1 METGGP
7 RTELRGEP
15 EAPPP
20 WRKVKKLGILQHAVN
35 YERPRLC
42 GGRCVSVPRSALL
55 SATVIFLAAL
65 PLSAQDEPLIVRG
78 LSFKG
83 NHALDATQLSAAIAT
98 TNSGWFARSGA
109 VRWIGLGE
117 KRTFDQV
124 EFERD
129 VLRLTLLYR
138 KSGYMNVAVDT
149 LVRRTPKDIYITFLI
164 EEGAPVRLD
173 SLQILGLDSVAK
185 PALVER
191 DLPLQPGD
199 PFNRMLLDATAD
211 TLVRRLR
218 DRGYPDAIAFQ
229 SFERDRSELTANAAI
244 DVQPGP
250 LSDVSGIT
258 VTGTKRV
265 SPDVVR
271 SLLGT
276 REGQLFSQEDLYR
289 SQRNLYRS
297 ELFSFAAVGIDSTA
311 YDPASDS
318 VPLTVRV
325 TESKPRR
332 ARGSVGYATEDCLRV
347 GAGISFRNF
356 AGGGQILDISGRL
369 SKIGVGEP
377 TAWGMENGFLCS
389 QLKPDTL
396 GSGEVNYS
404 LTVSLRRPAFL
415 SPHNTLTT
423 TVFADRRSDYL
434 VYLRQEIGAGLSIN
448 RETMRQAKLALTY
461 GFTYGSTQA
470 SPASFCVS
478 LDICSAEDIARLS
491 ADQGL
496 GSLSASA
503 TFPSVNNPL
512 DPTRGER
519 TTVQAMVSAQI
530 LGSSE
535 SQQFVQLVADRAW
548 YRTLSR
554 QTVLSFRLR
563 AGAMWAPLTTFSDL
577 NQPTNYIPPANRF
590 YAGGP
595 NDVRGYQLNGLG
607 PINYLIDNDSVPVDT
622 TNLEGMQ
629 IPPGAVRYSP
639 IGGNRLGVGNIELR
653 LPSPIWGRFLRW
665 VAFVDAGVLWD
676 HNDASPDVR
685 IRVTP
690 GMGLRLVT
698 PLGPVRLDVGYN
710 GYSQQAGALYLSQ
723 NDAVYRIRESYTPTG
738 NPDRFVFHF
747 AVGQPF

>member
-1 METGGP
+1 M
-7 RTELRGEP
+7 
-15 EAPPP
+15 
-20 WRKVKKLGILQHAVN
+20 KKLGILQHAVN
-35 YERPRLC
+35 YERRQLQ
-42 GGRCVSVPRSALL
+42 GGRRVSVPRGAFFV
-55 SATVIFLAAL
+55 AAVAILAVA
-65 PLSAQDEPLIVRG
+65 PLRAQDAPLIVRE
-78 LSFKG
+78 LRFKG
-83 NHALDATQLSAAIAT
+83 NHALDATQLSTAIST
-98 TNSGWFARSGA
+98 TNSSWFARNGL

-117 KRTFDQV
+117 KREFNQV

-129 VLRLTLLYR
+129 VLRVTLLYR
-138 KSGYMNVAVDT
+138 KSGYMAVAVDT
-149 LVRRTPKDIYITFLI
+149 VVRRTEKDIYITFLI
-164 EEGAPVRLD
+164 NEGPPVLLD
-173 SLQILGLDSVAK
+173 SLTILGLDSVAK
-185 PALVER
+185 PALVTR
-191 DLPLQPGD
+191 DLPLRVGD
-199 PFNRMLLDATAD
+199 PFSRIQLDATSD

-229 SFERDRSELTANAAI
+229 SFERDKADLAASAAI
-244 DVQPGP
+244 ELQTGP
-250 LSDVSGIT
+250 LSDVSDIT
-258 VTGTKRV
+258 ITGTKRV
-265 SPDVVR
+265 SPNVVR
-271 SLLGT
+271 SLLAI
-276 REGQLFSQEDLYR
+276 EPGQPFSQEELYR

-297 ELFSFAAVGIDSTA
+297 ELFNFASVSIDSAT
-311 YDPASDS
+311 YDPASDA
-318 VPLTVRV
+318 VPLAVRV

-332 ARGSVGYATEDCLRV
+332 ARGSIGYATEDCIRL
-347 GAGISFRNF
+347 GAGVTFRNF

-369 SKIGVGEP
+369 SKIGVGAP
-377 TAWGMENGFLCS
+377 TAWGMEDGFLCS

-404 LTVSLRRPAFL
+404 LAVSLRRPAFL

-423 TVFADRRSDYL
+423 SVFADRRSDYL

-448 RETMRQAKLALTY
+448 RETLRRAKLALTY
-461 GFTYGSTQA
+461 AFTYGSTQA

-496 GSLSASA
+496 GALGVSA
-503 TFPSVNNPL
+503 TFPAVNNPL

-519 TTVQAMVSAQI
+519 TTVQATVSAQV

-563 AGAMWAPLTTFSDL
+563 AGAMWAPLTTFSDV

-622 TNLEGMQ
+622 TDLLNMP

-639 IGGNRLGVGNIELR
+639 IGGNMLGVGNVELR
-653 LPSPIWGRFLRW
+653 LPSPVWGRLFRW

-676 HNDASPDVR
+676 RYQNTPE

-690 GMGLRLVT
+690 GVGLRLVT

-710 GYSQQAGALYLSQ
+710 GYSQQPGALYLSQ
-723 NDAVYRIRESYTPTG
+723 NDAVYKIRETYLPSG

-747 AVGQPF
+747 AVGQAF

>member
-1 METGGP
+1 MTLP
-7 RTELRGEP
+7 RG
-15 EAPPP
+15 
-20 WRKVKKLGILQHAVN
+20 
-35 YERPRLC
+35 
-42 GGRCVSVPRSALL
+42 ALL
-55 SATVIFLAAL
+55 AVLATLLAVA
-65 PLSAQDEPLIVRG
+65 PLRAQDAPLIVRG
-78 LSFKG
+78 LRFKG
-83 NHALDATQLSAAIAT
+83 NHALDATQLSTAIAT
-98 TNSGWFARSGA
+98 TNSSWFARAGM
-109 VRWIGLGE
+109 VRWMGLGE
-117 KRTFDQV
+117 KRPFDQV

-129 VLRLTLLYR
+129 VLRVTLLYK
-138 KSGYMNVAVDT
+138 KSGYMSVVVDT
-149 LVRRTPKDIYITFLI
+149 LVKRTPKDISITFLI
-164 EEGAPVRLD
+164 TEGLPVRLD
-173 SLQILGLDSVAK
+173 SLTILGLDSVAK
-185 PALVER
+185 PGAVTQ
-191 DLPLQPGD
+191 DLPLRPGD
-199 PFNRMLLDATAD
+199 PFNRILLDATSD

-229 SFERDRSELTANAAI
+229 SFERDKSELDASAAI
-244 DVQPGP
+244 ELQTGP
-250 LSDVSGIT
+250 LSDVSGIGIS
-258 VTGTKRV
+258 GTKRI

-271 SLLGT
+271 SLLAT
-276 REGQLFSQEDLYR
+276 RPGQQFSQEDLYR

-297 ELFSFAAVGIDSTA
+297 ELFSFAAVSIDSAA

-332 ARGSVGYATEDCLRV
+332 ARGSIGYATEDCLRL
-347 GAGISFRNF
+347 GAGITFRDF
-356 AGGGQILDISGRL
+356 AGHGQILDVSGRL
-369 SKIGVGEP
+369 SKIGVGSP
-377 TAWGMENGFLCS
+377 TDWGMEDGFLCS

-396 GSGEVNYS
+396 GSSEVNYR
-404 LTVSLRRPAFL
+404 LAVSLRRPAFL
-415 SPHNTLTT
+415 SPHNTLST

-434 VYLRQEIGAGLSIN
+434 VYLRQEIGAGLSLN
-448 RETMRQAKLALTY
+448 RETRRQARLALNY
-461 GFTYGSTQA
+461 SYTYGSTQA

-478 LDICSAEDIARLS
+478 LDVCSAEDIARLS

-496 GSLSASA
+496 GALGASAS
-503 TFPSVNNPL
+503 FPKVNNPL

-519 TTVQAMVSAQI
+519 TTVQALVSAQI

-535 SQQFVQLVADRAW
+535 TQQFIQLVADRAW

-563 AGAMWAPLTTFSDL
+563 AGAMWAPLTTFSDES
-577 NQPTNYIPPANRF
+577 QPTNYIPPANRF

-622 TNLEGMQ
+622 TDLLNMP

-639 IGGNRLGVGNIELR
+639 IGGNLLGVGNVEIR
-653 LPSPIWGRFLRW
+653 LPSPVWGRFLRW

-676 HNDASPDVR
+676 RYQNTPE

-710 GYSQQAGALYLSQ
+710 GYSQQPGALYLSQ
-723 NDAVYRIRESYTPTG
+723 NDAVYKIRDTYTPSG

>member
-1 METGGP
+1 MRLP
-7 RTELRGEP
+7 RG
-15 EAPPP
+15 
-20 WRKVKKLGILQHAVN
+20 
-35 YERPRLC
+35 
-42 GGRCVSVPRSALL
+42 ALL
-55 SATVIFLAAL
+55 AVVATLLAVA
-65 PLSAQDEPLIVRG
+65 PLRAQDAPLIVRG
-78 LSFKG
+78 LRFKG
-83 NHALDATQLSAAIAT
+83 NHALDATQLSTAIAT
-98 TNSGWFARSGA
+98 TNSSWFARSGM
-109 VRWIGLGE
+109 VRWMGLGE
-117 KRTFDQV
+117 KRVFDQV

-129 VLRLTLLYR
+129 VLRVTLLYK
-138 KSGYMNVAVDT
+138 KSGYMSVVVDT

-164 EEGAPVRLD
+164 TEGPPVRLD
-173 SLQILGLDSVAK
+173 SLTILGLDSVAK
-185 PALVER
+185 PGAVTQ
-191 DLPLQPGD
+191 DLPLRLGD
-199 PFNRMLLDATAD
+199 PFNRILLDATSD

-229 SFERDRSELTANAAI
+229 SFERDKTELAASAAI
-244 DVQPGP
+244 ELQTGP
-250 LSDVSGIT
+250 LSDVSGIGIS
-258 VTGTKRV
+258 GTKRI
-265 SPDVVR
+265 SPEVVR
-271 SLLGT
+271 SLLAT
-276 REGQLFSQEDLYR
+276 RPGQQFSQEDLYR

-297 ELFSFAAVGIDSTA
+297 ELFNFAAVSIDSAA

-332 ARGSVGYATEDCLRV
+332 ARGSIGYATEDCLRL
-347 GAGISFRNF
+347 GAGITFRDF
-356 AGGGQILDISGRL
+356 AGHGQILDVSGRL
-369 SKIGVGEP
+369 SKIGVGSP
-377 TAWGMENGFLCS
+377 TDWGMEDGFLCS

-396 GSGEVNYS
+396 GSGEVNYR
-404 LTVSLRRPAFL
+404 LAVSLRRPAFL

-434 VYLRQEIGAGLSIN
+434 VYLRQEIGAGLSLN
-448 RETMRQAKLALTY
+448 RETRRQARLALNY
-461 GFTYGSTQA
+461 AYTYGSTQA

-478 LDICSAEDIARLS
+478 LDVCSAEDIARLS

-496 GSLSASA
+496 GALGASAS
-503 TFPSVNNPL
+503 FPKVNNPL

-519 TTVQAMVSAQI
+519 TTVQALVSAQI

-535 SQQFVQLVADRAW
+535 TQQFIQLVADRAW

-554 QTVLSFRLR
+554 PTILSFRLR
-563 AGAMWAPLTTFSDL
+563 AGAMWAPLTTFSDE

-607 PINYLIDNDSVPVDT
+607 PTNYLIDNDSVPVDT
-622 TNLEGMQ
+622 TDLLNMP

-639 IGGNRLGVGNIELR
+639 IGGNMLGVGNVEFR
-653 LPSPIWGRFLRW
+653 LPSPVWGRFLRW

-676 HNDASPDVR
+676 RYQNTPE

-710 GYSQQAGALYLSQ
+710 GYSQQPGALYLSQ
-723 NDAVYRIRESYTPTG
+723 NDAVYKIRDTYTPSG